1 MAVKCETKLS
11 KNFIRECSY
20 KPKQGLG
27 RTLWLMNTEDIDRAA
42 SVLNETKTSIS
53 VLALISDASVPR
65 KMYKS
70 EGNDNSHKASS
81 ELVVSEFGNGVKHT
95 VTINILYYS
104 DVQRA
109 ALMEIVDGARLT
121 AIVERIDTGINGE
134 LSYEV
139 YGFEAGMVI
148 SEMTRSSSEN
158 SGVLSF
164 TLTSKEGEEEA
175 TDAKIFMMNDETSAP
190 SVEVTRGWLDDNTE
204 AES

>member
-1 MAVKCETKLS
+1 MAVNCEIKLS

-53 VLALISDASVPR
+53 VLALISDASVSR

-175 TDAKIFMMNDETSAP
+175 TDAKIFMMNDETPAP
-190 SVEVTRGWLDDNTE
+190 SVEVTRGWLDDNTK